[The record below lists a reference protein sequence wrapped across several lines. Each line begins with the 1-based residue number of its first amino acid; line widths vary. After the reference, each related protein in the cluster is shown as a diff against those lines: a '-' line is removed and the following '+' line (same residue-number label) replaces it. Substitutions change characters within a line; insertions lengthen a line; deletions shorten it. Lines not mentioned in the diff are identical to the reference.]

1 MRFADGQEFHNHI
14 YEFDADLD
22 FGADTEFATGQ
33 DFEGVVEFL
42 GLFDYE
48 DMKGKA
54 LEFKGD
60 DVHFYMPPTV
70 MIDGEAYTPPLGI
83 PAGTVFGDGFDYD
96 DMFSDDDGDGV
107 NDEYYLFEPGVKFH
121 ADTRFPPMVE
131 FADGFSKTDM
141 LGKAFTFDEGVFFA
155 GDPIFPAGQK
165 IKPGVIWDEPPTFEA
180 GVDIDPGLALPT
192 GTTFSPD
199 LELPAF
205 VAAPYGLVL
214 APVTCADTDCIPDE
228 SAYLSP
234 GELLLPGVDPPPVV
248 NFITGTNKTFANP
261 GLGFEMA
268 FDTVAKD
275 GKVSVD
281 LQDPATVPETS
292 PGSAEG
298 KRAMTSGTGI
308 FENVGSII
316 DVSVS
321 TAEASGVMT
330 VTLPYDE
337 TALAGIPEENVVL
350 LHYTGGQWVT
360 VENITIDQINN
371 KVSGTV
377 TSLSPFTVGTQTGTV
392 STGGSSTGGST
403 GGGGGGGGSHGT
415 VISSEGGDKSGYPPL
430 KIMEVSYDTNA
441 DIVRVVVAPEY
452 DVMDVVIKT
461 STGFET
467 ATKIAS
473 HSILNQATYEVQLL
487 ADRGP
492 LQVSA
497 TAFIKSIVIEATPV
511 ITTISAGTTIIRPDE
526 DVKQPVITTTP
537 EEFQKPDDFITEKQC
552 PIGTSLVDGKCT
564 SQTLQE
570 QPITIQFAAI
580 LLLLLVAIGLL
591 LAVSIRRRLRK
602 EIVSSQ
608 LLFETKE
615 ELIRP
620 PPIPE
625 VLPPSIK
632 LPELV
637 EEKSELIELLQTL
650 QTQEAIQ
657 KKLHL
662 LDSKLLEHVKEEA
675 QIRENLTI
683 LLQLVE
689 IRVHLVEPLSPQQ
702 LKALPAP
709 RRTYKKKRKVL
720 SEEHKIKIAAARRG
734 KIQTEETKQKIA
746 ESRTGRKMSDEHKAK
761 IAAARRGKI
770 QTEETK
776 QKIAESRTGRK
787 MSESTKQRISKSKKT
802 RKKEAGEKKVELDES
817 IRRYNII
824 TDEEYSDET

>member
-1 MRFADGQEFHNHI
+1 M
-14 YEFDADLD
+14 
-22 FGADTEFATGQ
+22 
-33 DFEGVVEFL
+33 
-42 GLFDYE
+42 
-48 DMKGKA
+48 
-54 LEFKGD
+54 
-60 DVHFYMPPTV
+60 
-70 MIDGEAYTPPLGI
+70 
-83 PAGTVFGDGFDYD
+83 
-96 DMFSDDDGDGV
+96 
-107 NDEYYLFEPGVKFH
+107 
-121 ADTRFPPMVE
+121 
-131 FADGFSKTDM
+131 
-141 LGKAFTFDEGVFFA
+141 
-155 GDPIFPAGQK
+155 
-165 IKPGVIWDEPPTFEA
+165 
-180 GVDIDPGLALPT
+180 PT

-205 VAAPYGLVL
+205 VAAPYGMLL
-214 APVTCADTDCIPDE
+214 APVTCTDSDCIPDK
-228 SAYLSP
+228 SAYLAP
-234 GELLLPGVDPPPVV
+234 GELLLPGVDPAPVV
-248 NFITGTNKTFANP
+248 NYITASNSTFANP

-281 LQDPATVPETS
+281 LQDPVTVPGTS

-321 TAEASGVMT
+321 TAEATGQMT

-337 TALAGIPEENVVL
+337 TALAGIPEDNVVL

-360 VENITIDQINN
+360 VENITIDKVNN

-392 STGGSSTGGST
+392 STGGSSTAGT
-403 GGGGGGGGSHGT
+403 GGGGGGGSGGA

-441 DIVRVVVAPEY
+441 DIVRIVVAPEY
-452 DVMDVVIKT
+452 DVMDIVIKT

-511 ITTISAGTTIIRPDE
+511 ITTISAGTAIIRPDE
-526 DVKQPVITTTP
+526 DVRQPVITTTP
-537 EEFQKPDDFITEKQC
+537 EEFQKPDDFITDKQC

-570 QPITIQFAAI
+570 QPITIQVAAI
-580 LLLLLVAIGLL
+580 LLLVLLAIGLL

-608 LLFETKE
+608 LLFETKD

-625 VLPPSIK
+625 ALPPSIK

-689 IRVHLVEPLSPQQ
+689 IRIHLIEPLSPQQ

-802 RKKEAGEKKVELDES
+802 RKNQAGRKKW
-817 IRRYNII
+817 N
-824 TDEEYSDET
+824 